1 MKTMKKTMILTAVLF
16 VSTFFMSC
24 SSDDDTP
31 QDTIIGKWQ
40 LEQRF
45 TDNVEE
51 TLSEDCDKKSTLEF
65 KTDNTF
71 IDIESFVEQNEPC
84 SSSTDPGTWEY
95 NGDSALK
102 VSYDGDTNIY
112 SGTYSFVNGELNL
125 ILGDDIDDIET
136 TKTVWKRIN

>member
-1 MKTMKKTMILTAVLF
+1 MKTMKKTMILTAVLC
-16 VSTFFMSC
+16 VTTFFMSC
-24 SSDDDTP
+24 GDDDVIP
-31 QDTIIGKWQ
+31 ETIIGKWQ

-95 NGDSALK
+95 NGDNALK
-102 VSYDGDTNIY
+102 FSYDGDTDIY
-112 SGTYSFVNGELNL
+112 NVTYSFVNGELSL
-125 ILGDDIDDIET
+125 ILDDDIEII
-136 TKTVWKRIN
+136 KTVWKKIN